1 MPTLSAYSNTENT
14 SLVILENKGYK
25 VWVDEKIEMYGCE
38 KNGWDFMANSITE
51 LLGVVSIY
59 EYHGSPRKYKE
70 YWWRINEPWLI
81 ESIPKEKHNYQSV
94 LLKK

>member
-1 MPTLSAYSNTENT
+1 
-14 SLVILENKGYK
+14 
-25 VWVDEKIEMYGCE
+25 
-38 KNGWDFMANSITE
+38 MANSITE

-94 LLKK
+94 LLEK